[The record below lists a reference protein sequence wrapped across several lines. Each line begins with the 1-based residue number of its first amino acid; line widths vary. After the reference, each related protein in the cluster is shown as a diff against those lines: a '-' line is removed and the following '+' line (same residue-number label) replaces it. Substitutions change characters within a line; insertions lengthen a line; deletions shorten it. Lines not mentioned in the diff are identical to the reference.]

1 MDQGAGGSGGID
13 LSPTERAD
21 IDGMYLRLASGNLYE
36 VLGVRRDSERR
47 EIRDAYFALSQRF
60 HPDAYFG
67 RNLGAYKARTEEIFR
82 DVTRAYEVLSHKGK
96 RGEYDATLPPDT
108 SPPRPPPPP
117 AAAPAPPTP
126 AATPAQPGQQV
137 VARAPTSSGAT
148 SPVSIPAAPRTP
160 SFSAP
165 TGGPAVS
172 APISAPMGAPA
183 RPSISAPAQ
192 PARPSGPP
200 PPAMS
205 QEAARAA
212 AREALARRLG
222 GAAATSRSGSMP
234 AVNPAA
240 ARPASTPETTAA
252 SLEQLRKE
260 KLVRDHLDRVE
271 SLKRTAS
278 EAEAKGDWSAANN
291 ALQLLLGMMNSE
303 EVRARAD
310 HAGRKLFEVQAVQL
324 LIDAKLFEKNGQ
336 YDKALPHYLRII
348 AGRPD
353 DHDVLTR
360 AARCMLKLNKELPKA
375 AEYARKAVQ
384 LEPRSVDAQVTLGYV
399 FLVGGLKAS
408 ALGAA
413 EAAAKLDPTSQA
425 VKDLQAKL
433 KG

>member
-1 MDQGAGGSGGID
+1 M
-13 LSPTERAD
+13 
-21 IDGMYLRLASGNLYE
+21 
-36 VLGVRRDSERR
+36 
-47 EIRDAYFALSQRF
+47 
-60 HPDAYFG
+60 
-67 RNLGAYKARTEEIFR
+67 
-82 DVTRAYEVLSHKGK
+82 
-96 RGEYDATLPPDT
+96 
-108 SPPRPPPPP
+108 
-117 AAAPAPPTP
+117 
-126 AATPAQPGQQV
+126 
-137 VARAPTSSGAT
+137 
-148 SPVSIPAAPRTP
+148 
-160 SFSAP
+160 
-165 TGGPAVS
+165 VS

-200 PPAMS
+200 PPVMS

-222 GAAATSRSGSMP
+222 GGAATARSGSMP
-234 AVNPAA
+234 AVNSGAA
-240 ARPASTPETTAA
+240 SPARPASTPETTAA
-252 SLEQLRKE
+252 ALEQLRKE
-260 KLVRDHLDRVE
+260 KLVRDHVERVE
-271 SLKRTAS
+271 SLKRTAA

-303 EVRARAD
+303 EIRARAD
-310 HAGRKLFEVQAVQL
+310 HAGRKLFEVHAVQL
-324 LIDAKLFEKNGQ
+324 LADAKLFEKNGQ
-336 YDKALPHYLRII
+336 YDKALPLYLRIN

-384 LEPRSVDAQVTLGYV
+384 LEPRSVDAQVTLAYV

-408 ALGAA
+408 AVGAA